1 MPSTFSTSLRLELIG
16 NGEQAAN
23 WGNTT
28 NTNLGTLLEQA
39 ITGVSTVSFPTD
51 ADRTLTTAN
60 GVSDESRNAVIVLT
74 SGVSLTAT
82 RNLIVPT
89 VNKFY
94 AVRNTTSGNQ
104 SVLVKTSAGTGVT
117 LANGYTQL
125 MYCDGTNVVLASIPV
140 NATTGG
146 NAFMPP
152 GSMLE
157 YGGST
162 APDGFLLCNG
172 AAVSRTTY
180 SALFAALGTAYGAG
194 DGSTTFNVPNKI
206 DRVGVGAGSSYARGT
221 AGGAVSASTNAAGN
235 HAHGGGVEYTVLTT
249 DQIPSHSHG
258 VSDPGHVHSTLKG
271 TSGGQPS
278 FADTAT
284 GGSSGNNTS
293 FMDPAL
299 TNISIQNTGANQGHT
314 HTIYTDGLHTH
325 SVSTIQPYLAS
336 NYIIKT

>member
-23 WGNTT
+23 WGNTS
-28 NTNLGTLLEQA
+28 NTNFGTLLEQA
-39 ITGVSTVSFPTD
+39 ITGVATISFPTD
-51 ADRTLTTAN
+51 ADRTLTVSN
-60 GVSDESRNAVIVLT
+60 GVSDESRNAVLVLT
-74 SGVSLTAT
+74 SAVSLTAT

-104 SVLVKTSAGTGVT
+104 GVVVKTSAGTGVT

-125 MYCDGTNVVLASIPV
+125 MYCDGTNVVLASVPV

-206 DRVGVGAGSSYARGT
+206 DRVGVGAGSSYARGATGGAASATTSSAGSHNHTGAVTGT
-221 AGGAVSASTNAAGN
+221 AISTAQMPSHTHGVNDPGHSHSYNQPAVIAGFVDGGSGAVSQIAGGTTGAS
-235 HAHGGGVEYTVLTT
+235 
-249 DQIPSHSHG
+249 
-258 VSDPGHVHSTLKG
+258 G
-271 TSGGQPS
+271 TG
-278 FADTAT
+278 
-284 GGSSGNNTS
+284 
-293 FMDPAL
+293 
-299 TNISIQNTGANQGHT
+299 ISINYEGSNQAHDHG
-314 HTIYTDGLHTH
+314 IYTDGTHSH